1 MVYSGGEFCAMSE
14 YRQREGKTVEDC
26 IFCKIINKEIPAK
39 KVYEDELVVAIED
52 IAPVAPLHLLIMPRK
67 HIVSSLGLV
76 PDDNNLIGHVF
87 QTATRL
93 AREKGVAEEGFRIV
107 NNTNAGA
114 GQSVFHIHFHLIAG
128 RHFVWPPG

>member
-1 MVYSGGEFCAMSE
+1 MD
-14 YRQREGKTVEDC
+14 DC
-26 IFCKIINKEIPAK
+26 IFCKIINNEIPAK

-52 IAPVAPLHLLIMPRK
+52 IAPVAPVHLLIMPRK

-76 PDDNNLIGHVF
+76 PDDNNLVGHVF

-93 AREKGVAEEGFRIV
+93 AKEKGVAEEGFRIV

-128 RHFVWPPG
+128 RHFAWPPG